1 MSISQFRIVN
11 TKKQKCQDVKMSSSQ
26 KKQKCK
32 FANSQIRKIQK
43 CKVQSCKVAK
53 LGDNLGGL
61 IIKWPLRKTDGH
73 YFSAEAIY
81 FAILATYFANNLWL
95 FPKK

>member
-1 MSISQFRIVN
+1 MYF
-11 TKKQKCQDVKMSSSQ
+11 TKLLSVKLVKFS
-26 KKQKCK
+26 KKNKN
-32 FANSQIRKIQK
+32 ANLQIRKYEK
-43 CKVQSCKVAK
+43 YKNAKCKVAK

>member
-1 MSISQFRIVN
+1 MSRCQVL
-11 TKKQKCQDVKMSSSQ
+11 KKNKN
-26 KKQKCK
+26 
-32 FANSQIRKIQK
+32 ANSQIRKIQK